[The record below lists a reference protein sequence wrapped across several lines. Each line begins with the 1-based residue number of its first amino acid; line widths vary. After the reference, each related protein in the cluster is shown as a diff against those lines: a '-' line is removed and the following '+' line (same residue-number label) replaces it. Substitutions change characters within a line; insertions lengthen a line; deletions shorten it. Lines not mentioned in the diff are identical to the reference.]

1 MPRYY
6 LDTSALIKRYHQES
20 GSSDIDSL
28 FADPAN
34 QLFISRLAI
43 VESYSTFSRLVREG
57 LLTTAD
63 YNSVMARINADVAA
77 ETIGVLALSSKRL
90 ADASAL
96 FTTHGLSHNLRTLDA
111 IHLATAQALISRR
124 GNSAFVAADK
134 KLLKAANAAMAFQV
148 VAVG

>member
-6 LDTSALIKRYHQES
+6 LDTSALVKRYHLEP
-20 GSSDIDSL
+20 GSSDIDVL
-28 FADPAN
+28 FADPVN

-43 VESYSTFSRLVREG
+43 VESLSTFSRLVREG
-57 LLTTAD
+57 VLSAAD
-63 YNSVMARINADVAA
+63 FASVTARINADVAT
-77 ETIGVLALSSKRL
+77 ETIRVPALSTKQL

-96 FTTHGLSHNLRTLDA
+96 FTSHGLSHNLRTLDA

-124 GNSAFVAADK
+124 GSAVFVAADK
-134 KLLKAANAAMAFQV
+134 KLLKAAQEAMALQV

>member
-1 MPRYY
+1 MARYY
-6 LDTSALIKRYHQES
+6 LDTSALVKRYHQEP

-57 LLTTAD
+57 LLSPAD
-63 YNSVMARINADVAA
+63 FAAVTARINADVAG
-77 ETIGVLALSSKRL
+77 EMIRVLALSSKRL

-96 FTTHGLSHNLRTLDA
+96 FTSHGLSHNLRTLDA

-124 GNSAFVAADK
+124 GNSFFAAADK
-134 KLLKAANAAMAFQV
+134 KLLKAAQEAMAFQV
-148 VAVG
+148 IAVG